1 ISVTG
6 ADNYCKQNVNGSR
19 LFGSLDG
26 TEEQLHMLLTLM
38 ERKTFWLGF
47 ERVGNTFKTF
57 DEKSV
62 PVSNILWDVGQPEGE
77 TYSAVYCYTDCSN
90 RFPNVIHDV
99 ARYEKYDRFVCDRMA
114 ALK

>member
-1 ISVTG
+1 M
-6 ADNYCKQNVNGSR
+6 A
-19 LFGSLDG
+19 
-26 TEEQLHMLLTLM
+26 
-38 ERKTFWLGF
+38 
-47 ERVGNTFKTF
+47 
-57 DEKSV
+57 
-62 PVSNILWDVGQPEGE
+62 VSNILWDVGQPEGE